1 MLVELKNKKKEK
13 GEKEKMKIKKVA
25 LIGTF
30 AALAALS
37 LASCGDNKKPAGSTS
52 GTTAQGSASGTEDTP
67 KGDYSAPVVDSN
79 LPLATVEDNG
89 GLDIYL
95 NYKATAGITA
105 RTSFNNKVENK
116 TYVQGDMLP
125 VFKAFQ
131 TKLNTTLRDAS
142 DYVGDSDDKSYA
154 NVSQKEYK
162 SLVDNTKYIDL
173 FYNSTTNINKA
184 GEAGDVVNL
193 KDYLD
198 YMPNFKAFLENNP
211 SVRRSLE
218 YNDSIYYTPYFD
230 GYNSIERSFVA
241 DTKMVELVLD
251 GENDTTKDTATDQ
264 GHREKGIAA
273 VKYQPFINADYN
285 YADSELKLVVSKDA
299 KAKYITVKKTEN
311 IIKQQNASL
320 AAGTSGAQLRA
331 QLRKYLND
339 AFGDEIGEGKTYS
352 KLSEIYTSES
362 AAYNTDEL
370 IALMRVIKAS
380 SELISGDANTEIE
393 TFLPRGD
400 KDGSRTANILD
411 MMKIFGI
418 QGLDS
423 EANDLYYDAD
433 GNLNYLGTTQ
443 AAYDALELMSQ
454 IYDEGLI
461 LGKFHYKPSSGAAN
475 DAYITKYFGH
485 TAAENTL
492 GYGFMI
498 YDYTASTT
506 GAANTQSNG
515 IGVLDSNRKG
525 VFANTEYKGFMPILS
540 PITYWATEKGYDA
553 STTRLTDRSKMSL
566 LRYEESNR
574 ALKTTAWSI
583 PSNSDNKQKAAQ
595 LMDYL
600 FTTEGR
606 RVNDFGPESYW
617 KDGKADSFTYQ
628 TEKTPTFCDGLK
640 EMISDLKGS
649 DFWTFMRNTLGA
661 THGIGYVRTSSI
673 NYQATNDYAK
683 VGQNKLDNSI
693 ASGATKLCLD
703 KRDIGFGTSVPSA
716 GYNTVTSND
725 DKAKYAAVASFW
737 TSEKDTLLLTADE
750 GNGWVKYIES
760 PAGTITDA
768 SNMGSHHKNAGATGT
783 YTFGTVKTQIAA
795 ANTIY
800 LYTLADTFDAV
811 PAYARKTA

>member
-1 MLVELKNKKKEK
+1 
-13 GEKEKMKIKKVA
+13 MKIKKLA

-30 AALAALS
+30 AAVAALS
-37 LASCGDNKKPAGSTS
+37 LASCGDNKKPAG
-52 GTTAQGSASGTEDTP
+52 GSASASSQQGGEASSSSAEDQP
-67 KGDYSAPVVDSN
+67 SSDYTAPVVDSN
-79 LPLATVEDNG
+79 LPLATVTDNG

-105 RTSFNNKVENK
+105 RTSFTNKVENK
-116 TYVQGDMLP
+116 SYVQDDMLP

-131 TKLNTTLRDAS
+131 EKLNTTFRDAS
-142 DYVGDSDDKSYA
+142 NYVGSDDNGSKTQVV
-154 NVSQKEYK
+154 NNQFK
-162 SLVDNTKYIDL
+162 SLTDNTKYIDL
-173 FYNSTTNINKA
+173 FYNSTSNINTL
-184 GEAGDVVNL
+184 GESGDIVDL
-193 KDYLD
+193 HDYLQ
-198 YMPNFKAFLENNP
+198 YMPNFSAFLENNP
-211 SVRRSLE
+211 SVKRSLQK
-218 YNDSIYYTPYFD
+218 NGSIYYTPYFD
-230 GYNSIERSFVA
+230 GYNAIERSLVA
-241 DTKMVELVLD
+241 DTAMIELVLD

-264 GHREKGIAA
+264 GHRAKGIAA
-273 VKYQPFINADYN
+273 IEFQPFINANYN
-285 YADSELKLVVSKDA
+285 YGNNDLKLVVSKNGV
-299 KAKYITVKKTEN
+299 AKYITVKQTEN
-311 IIKQQNASL
+311 IIKQQNASMT
-320 AAGTSGAQLRA
+320 AGASGAQLRA
-331 QLRKYLND
+331 QLRAYLTE
-339 AFGDEIGEGKTYS
+339 AFGSEIGEGKTYS
-352 KLSEIYTSES
+352 KLSDIYTSES

-370 IALMRVIKAS
+370 VALMRVIKAS

-393 TFLPRGD
+393 TLLPRGD

-411 MMKIFGI
+411 FMKVFGI

-443 AAYDALELMSQ
+443 ASYDALDLMSQ
-454 IYDEGLI
+454 LYDEGLI
-461 LGKFHYKPSSGAAN
+461 LGNFHYKPASGAAN

-506 GAANTQSNG
+506 GAANTQANG

-525 VFANTEYKGFMPILS
+525 TFANTEYKGFMPILS
-540 PITYWATEKGYDA
+540 PITYWATENGYDA
-553 STTRLTDRSKMSL
+553 STTRLTDRSKMTL

-574 ALKTTAWSI
+574 ALKTTAWCI
-583 PSNSDNKQKAAQ
+583 PTTSDNKAKAAQ

-606 RVNDFGPESYW
+606 RVNDFGPSSYW
-617 KDGKADSFTYQ
+617 EDGKADSFSYQ
-628 TEKTPTFCDGLK
+628 SEKTPTFCAKLK

-649 DFWTFMRNTLGA
+649 DFWTFMRNTLGG

-683 VGQNKLDNSI
+683 VGQNRLDSSI
-693 ASGATKLCLD
+693 TSGATKLALD
-703 KRDIGFGTSVPSA
+703 RSFVGFGTSVPSA
-716 GYNTVTSND
+716 GYDTVTSSD

-737 TSEKDTLLLTADE
+737 SSDKDTLLLTRDE

-760 PAGTITDA
+760 PYGSITDA
-768 SNMGSHHKNAGATGT
+768 SNMGDYQKNAGATGT
-783 YTFGTVKTQIAA
+783 YTFGKVKEQIA
-795 ANTIY
+795 NCNQIY

-811 PAYARKTA
+811 PAYARKQA